1 MRETAGA
8 PTARR
13 GRTANASPAAHSASA
28 ESAQGPRVLV
38 AGYYGYGNIGDEA
51 ILGALLRDIHEVRPD
66 LGFVILSARADA
78 GPVPPGVPVTYA
90 SRLNPSKVL
99 AAMRRTQMLI
109 LGGGGLIQDVTSLRS
124 LLYYLGLIWTARRLR
139 LPVTIYGGGIGPVTT
154 AAGRRLARAI
164 LPQVDLLALRDQ
176 LSLDAAL
183 SLGVPDAQVALT
195 ADPAFSLHR
204 SPDSAGAPGP
214 AALAALAALARAGV
228 PGDRADRL
236 LGWALKAPVS
246 AEDERAFGEAI
257 GRVAAE
263 TGLFPVL
270 LPFHPEQDLAML
282 DRLAR
287 VAGTECAVLRDVRE
301 PALLQEVV
309 SALTAVVAMRLHGV
323 IFAVAAGV
331 PCVAL
336 SYDPKVDALARDVS
350 GLRYVSYPGVDV
362 DELARGVAD
371 VLERAPEISSDLAAS
386 AALLR
391 ARARANATLIAARL
405 P

>member
-1 MRETAGA
+1 MRETREATVAG
-8 PTARR
+8 
-13 GRTANASPAAHSASA
+13 
-28 ESAQGPRVLV
+28 GPQVLV

-51 ILGALLRDIHEVRPD
+51 ILGALLRDVHEVRPD
-66 LGFVILSARADA
+66 LGFVVLSAKADA
-78 GPVPPGVPVTYA
+78 GPVPPGVRVTYA
-90 SRLNPSKVL
+90 SRLDPSRVL
-99 AAMRRTQMLI
+99 AAMRRTEMLI

-124 LLYYLGLIWTARRLR
+124 LLYYLGLIWTARRLG
-139 LPVTIYGGGIGPVTT
+139 LPVAIYGGGIGPVTT

-176 LSLDAAL
+176 LSLETAL
-183 SLGVPDAQVALT
+183 ALGVPDTQVALT
-195 ADPAFSLHR
+195 ADPAFSLER
-204 SPDSAGAPGP
+204 SPESVGAPGP
-214 AALAALAALARAGV
+214 AALAALGRAGV

-236 LGWALKAPVS
+236 VGWALKAPVT

-257 GRVAAE
+257 GRVAAQ

-282 DRLAR
+282 DRLTR
-287 VAGTECAVLRDVRE
+287 VAGTGCAVVRDVRE

-309 SALTAVVAMRLHGV
+309 SAMTAVVAMRLHGV

-336 SYDPKVDALARDVS
+336 SYDPKVDALARDVPEI
-350 GLRYVSYPGVDV
+350 RYASYPGVDV
-362 DELARGVAD
+362 DELVHN
-371 VLERAPEISSDLAAS
+371 VVQVVERAPQITIDLTAA
-386 AALLR
+386 AGRLR